1 MGAPLLDGF
10 ERGFNMMERHNARI
24 GRDSRLARLD
34 EQNESRYQDG
44 QARLAE
50 IDNRDNSRYED
61 SLERQKV
68 NEKNTADYRLNMLS
82 ENQKRTKAQQEQY
95 QWQRNKSEEQQ
106 QWGLVAPQLQNIHEQ
121 YFETGSMPE
130 QAAKFFSDNPQYA
143 DYSPESFRDPEYVKS
158 AKALK
163 SKTTEIFQSGKLHK
177 FKDPSYIDLF
187 NGAFKS
193 KVKQGVG
200 EVDFIRNAKVIDKNV
215 AQLIPTRNG
224 KVSIGLEVTY
234 QKDNGEKYTEIQ
246 PMTHGRTSEDS
257 DPVTEWDLKE
267 LMSAIDVRA
276 SMADLAENGEQYR
289 QRSQQTLG
297 ALKGLSKQ
305 KPNWKEVKGDM
316 GQTLGFQNLN
326 DGSFQKLA
334 GGAEEASMTEEEKA
348 SKASA
353 SAAEQTGTFIS
364 AAGGMSKEL
373 GLNLNNDD
381 IETVVQMFETQARAS
396 GGKADLNKLMTDMLK
411 AHAQRKAASKEHKE
425 YIAEHSTDNIMNRTS
440 KGLF

>member
-1 MGAPLLDGF
+1 MMGSPLLDGF

-24 GRDSRLARLD
+24 GRDKRLADLD
-34 EQNESRYQDG
+34 QQNESRYQDG

-82 ENQKRTKAQQEQY
+82 ENQKRTEAQQEQY

-163 SKTTEIFQSGKLHK
+163 SKTTEIFQSGKLHE
-177 FKDPSYIDLF
+177 FKDPSYIELF

-200 EVDFIRNAKVIDKNV
+200 EVDLIRNAKVIDKSV

-276 SMADLAENGEQYR
+276 SMADLAKNGEQYR
-289 QRSQQTLG
+289 NKSGKVLG
-297 ALKGLSKQ
+297 ALKSQSNARSNNKAQETYRKERSSLEKELRKAQQTAMKDMPEGEEKEKFL
-305 KPNWKEVKGDM
+305 KPIQDALTRLDKEYGVK
-316 GQTLGFQNLN
+316 TETI
-326 DGSFQKLA
+326 
-334 GGAEEASMTEEEKA
+334 EEASKYKSTLEGLDVDSIIERFQKA
-348 SKASA
+348 NSS
-353 SAAEQTGTFIS
+353 
-364 AAGGMSKEL
+364 MSKE
-373 GLNLNNDD
+373 
-381 IETVVQMFETQARAS
+381 QA
-396 GGKADLNKLMTDMLK
+396 L
-411 AHAQRKAASKEHKE
+411 AAAIKQG
-425 YIAEHSTDNIMNRTS
+425 YISE
-440 KGLF
+440 